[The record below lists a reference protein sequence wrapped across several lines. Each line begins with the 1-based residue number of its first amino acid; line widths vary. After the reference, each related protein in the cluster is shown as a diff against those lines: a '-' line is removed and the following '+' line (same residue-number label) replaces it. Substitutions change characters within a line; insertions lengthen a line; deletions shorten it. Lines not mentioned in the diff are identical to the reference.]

1 MVMKLI
7 NGIIEPGIR
16 ISNYIIGSKKE
27 NILNNLEDNYQIW
40 ERGDGFCIYTCLL
53 YTSPSPRDS

>member
-27 NILNNLEDNYQIW
+27 NILNNLEDN
-40 ERGDGFCIYTCLL
+40 
-53 YTSPSPRDS
+53 